1 MPWTTMLRAIGWTLL
16 SMSASVGV
24 GCSSGPSEASD
35 AGQRAEASEPGADAS
50 DGSVSKPA
58 LDVSDA
64 SVNAGG
70 QDGAPSDGSSETG
83 SRQDGGPGNG
93 CAEAGSSNTIQWNC
107 GNYYLYGINYP
118 WLTYGTDFGNGGFGH
133 LANPTQVKTDMATF
147 ASQGGHV
154 LRWWL
159 WVDARYNPLFGSNG
173 QVTGFDTLFFSD
185 LDTQLQYLADNH
197 IYLDLTLFDTSVFD
211 AAQTTNGVQE
221 GGYRALAT
229 DMTVQQSFLDNALK
243 PLLQHIAASSY
254 KNYVLAYDIMNEPE
268 RLLPGGWG
276 PSADFLTVSQM
287 QTFVKNSASYIHTY
301 GAGALATVG
310 SAAKTWMGLGLDF
323 YCAHYNNGPG
333 EPGGNQTPPAYA
345 SLGLDKPCVVEE
357 FTTAD
362 VSFGLNDTAQWSAEW
377 WLNTIY
383 NQGYAGAIGWAWH
396 DSAGNW
402 ASFQPV
408 FTAWGAAHSGVVG
421 P

>member
-1 MPWTTMLRAIGWTLL
+1 MLHAIRWTLL
-16 SMSASVGV
+16 PMSASVGL
-24 GCSSGPSEASD
+24 GCSSGASESSD
-35 AGQRAEASEPGADAS
+35 AGQRADAAEPGVDASDASVAQQADGAGPGADAS
-50 DGSVSKPA
+50 DATMEAGS
-58 LDVSDA
+58 
-64 SVNAGG
+64 
-70 QDGAPSDGSSETG
+70 QDGAPAD
-83 SRQDGGPGNG
+83 G
-93 CAEAGSSNTIQWNC
+93 CAGAGSGSTIRWNC
-107 GNYYLYGINYP
+107 GNFYIYGVNYP
-118 WLTYGTDFGNGGFGH
+118 WLTYGTDFGDGGFGH
-133 LANPTQVKTDMATF
+133 LANPAQVKTDMATF
-147 ASQGGHV
+147 ANEGGHV

-159 WVDARYNPLFGSNG
+159 WVDARYDPLFGSNG
-173 QVTGFDTLFFSD
+173 QVTGFDPLFFTD
-185 LDTQLQYLADNH
+185 LDTELQYAASNH
-197 IYLDLTLFDTSVFD
+197 IYLDLTLFDTSVLD
-211 AAQTTNGVQE
+211 TAQSTGGVQE
-221 GGYRALAT
+221 GGHRALVT
-229 DMTVQQSFLDNALK
+229 DTTVQQSFLDSALK

-254 KNYVLAYDIMNEPE
+254 RDYVLAYDIMNEPE

-276 PSADFLTVSQM
+276 PSADFVTVSQM
-287 QTFVKNSASYIHTY
+287 QTFVKNSASYVHTY
-301 GAGALATVG
+301 GGGALATVG

-333 EPGGNQTPPAYA
+333 QPGGMQTPPTYA

-383 NQGYAGAIGWAWH
+383 NDGYAGAIGWAWH

-402 ASFQPV
+402 ASFQPL